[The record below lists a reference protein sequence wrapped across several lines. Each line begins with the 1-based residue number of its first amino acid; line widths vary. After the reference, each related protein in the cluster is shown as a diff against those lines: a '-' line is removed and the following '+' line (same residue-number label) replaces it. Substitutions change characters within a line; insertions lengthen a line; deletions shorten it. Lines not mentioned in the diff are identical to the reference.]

1 MKKVFAILAV
11 VAATVFAVSCS
22 DKPAKDDSK
31 GGVKVAEDALVAYFP
46 LDDATEKIG
55 GLTLDSQGAGTEA
68 NFVAGRRN
76 KCYQGTK
83 DSYLR
88 FNIPADSPIKTLK
101 AMSISMWVK
110 HAEID
115 WDCVPVPQV
124 FQITRTDDRCWGNF
138 AMSCD
143 RTDKGAGF
151 LTWKVMFQGKELK
164 KDEETGETKEFPAGI
179 WKTTNAFTEEDGVKT
194 YNWPTLAPAGRWN
207 HIIYSYDNVTSTFH
221 CYLNGADITPE
232 NEVDCLFGETGQ
244 KAGDL
249 KFLNAEQIMIG
260 NWDVKY
266 TSAEGWGWKD
276 EWIGG
281 FENGQVDEIRVFSRG
296 LTAAEAKALY
306 DAEVAAMTE

>member
-1 MKKVFAILAV
+1 MKKVIVILAV
-11 VAATVFAVSCS
+11 VAAALSAVSCA

-31 GGVKVAEDALVAYFP
+31 GGVEVAADALVAYFP
-46 LDDATEKIG
+46 LDDSSEKVG
-55 GLTLDSQGAGTEA
+55 NLTFDASGAGTEA
-68 NFVAGRRN
+68 NFVPGRRN

-88 FNIPADSPIKTLK
+88 FNIPADSPIKTMK
-101 AMSISMWVK
+101 AMSLSMWLK

-115 WDCVPVPQV
+115 WDCVPVPMV

-138 AMSCD
+138 GMSCD

-151 LTWKVMFQGKELK
+151 LTWKCVFQG
-164 KDEETGETKEFPAGI
+164 EEQTSDGPKPAGI
-179 WKTTNAFTEEDGVKT
+179 WKTTNAFQETDGVKK
-194 YNWPTLAPAGRWN
+194 YDWPTLAPAGRWN
-207 HIIYSYDNVTSTFH
+207 HIIYAYDNITSTFH
-221 CYLNGADITPE
+221 CYLNGVDITPE
-232 NEVDCLFGETGQ
+232 NYVDCLFGEAGQ

-249 KFLNAEQIMIG
+249 KFINAEQIMIG

-281 FENGQVDEIRVFSRG
+281 FENGQVDEIRLFNRA

>member
-1 MKKVFAILAV
+1 MKKLFTILAV
-11 VAATVFAVSCS
+11 AALVFTVSCN
-22 DKPAKDDSK
+22 KDDPKKDDPK
-31 GGVKVAEDALVAYFP
+31 GGVNVAEDALVAYFP
-46 LDDATEKIG
+46 LDDATEKVG
-55 GLTLDSQGAGTEA
+55 NLTLDSQGAGTEA
-68 NFVAGRRN
+68 NFVEGRRG

-101 AMSISMWVK
+101 AMSISMWLK

-138 AMSCD
+138 ALSCD

-151 LTWKVMFQGKELK
+151 LTWKVQWQMG
-164 KDEETGETKEFPAGI
+164 TAGNL
-179 WKTTNAFTEEDGVKT
+179 WKTTNAFSETDGVKT
-194 YNWPTLAPAGRWN
+194 YEWPTLPPAGRWN
-207 HIIYSYDNVTSTFH
+207 HVIWTYDNVTSTFH
-221 CYLNGADITPE
+221 MYLNGVDFTPE
-232 NEVDCLFGETGQ
+232 AYVDCWKGEEKVGN
-244 KAGDL
+244 L
-249 KFLNAEQIMIG
+249 EFINAEQIMIG

-266 TSAEGWGWKD
+266 TTAEGWGWKD

-306 DAEVAAMTE
+306 DAEVAAMD

>member
-1 MKKVFAILAV
+1 MKKVFVILAV
-11 VAATVFAVSCS
+11 VAAALSAVSCA

-31 GGVKVAEDALVAYFP
+31 GGVEVAADALVAYFP
-46 LDDATEKIG
+46 LDDSSEKVG
-55 GLTLDSQGAGTEA
+55 NLTFDASGAGTEA
-68 NFVAGRRN
+68 NFVPGRRN

-88 FNIPADSPIKTLK
+88 FNIPAGSPIKTMK
-101 AMSISMWVK
+101 AMSLSMWLK

-115 WDCVPVPQV
+115 WDCVPVPMV

-138 AMSCD
+138 GMSCD

-151 LTWKVMFQGKELK
+151 LTWKCVFQG
-164 KDEETGETKEFPAGI
+164 EEQTSDGPKPAGI

-207 HIIYSYDNVTSTFH
+207 HIIYAYDNVTSTFH

-232 NEVDCLFGETGQ
+232 NEVDCIFGEK

-249 KFLNAEQIMIG
+249 KFINAEQIMIG

-281 FENGQVDEIRVFSRG
+281 FENGQVDEIRLFNRA